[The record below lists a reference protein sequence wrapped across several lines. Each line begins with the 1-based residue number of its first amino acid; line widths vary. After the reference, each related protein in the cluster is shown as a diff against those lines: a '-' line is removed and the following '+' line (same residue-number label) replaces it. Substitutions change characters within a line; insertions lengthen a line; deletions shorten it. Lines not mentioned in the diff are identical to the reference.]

1 MKDTRRRHRIV
12 YDTILCLIRVLN
24 VCLGALQLYLVES
37 GLARVRD
44 RCAPQ
49 GVASPMA
56 RCPFCKMMA
65 MRGLFCDG

>member
-37 GLARVRD
+37 GLARIRD

-49 GVASPMA
+49 DLARPIA
-56 RCPFCKMMA
+56 RCPLCKT
-65 MRGLFCDG
+65 L